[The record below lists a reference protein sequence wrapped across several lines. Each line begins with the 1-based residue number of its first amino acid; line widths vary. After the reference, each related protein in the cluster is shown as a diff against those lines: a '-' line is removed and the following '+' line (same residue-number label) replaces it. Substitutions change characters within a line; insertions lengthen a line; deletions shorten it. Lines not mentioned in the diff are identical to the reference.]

1 MKPIYAAVDIKDAFG
16 SGFASGKPFDQLGS
30 IVSVIVQ
37 NAFVLAGIIAFVLLI
52 FGGIGVIVSAGSG
65 DTKKLEEGKKA
76 MTGAVAGLLII
87 VASFWILQLVETLTG
102 ITLLPIK

>member
-1 MKPIYAAVDIKDAFG
+1 
-16 SGFASGKPFDQLGS
+16 
-30 IVSVIVQ
+30 
-37 NAFVLAGIIAFVLLI
+37 
-52 FGGIGVIVSAGSG
+52 
-65 DTKKLEEGKKA
+65 